1 MATYKHLT
9 DLLKICSV
17 LPALAIM
24 PAMATTVDISDDIVI
39 ENQTNSNES
48 NQNAAGLTLS
58 YGDKLST
65 NGANNVKFNNNSS
78 VNSGGAMKALNGFVA
93 GDGWT
98 FTGNHSDKM
107 SGGLYVKIPESY
119 AGVDPENINRDVVFG
134 KNTTFTGNSSTWLGG
149 ALGIETARNVTIGDN
164 AKFTSNSTD
173 ADGGAIAIWTDS
185 TNGVKTPSTLTLG
198 TSEFTGNTAADRGG
212 AIANLNSDN
221 NPTEFNNTVNIATS
235 TFENNSAKNGG
246 AIYNVGTMNVGG
258 TFTTNTS
265 TSQGGAIYNS
275 GTLNIADGSVFDNNQ
290 SGTSD
295 GSAVYGAT
303 GSVLSFGNDVTFKNN
318 IGDGALFLSTNAQA
332 TIGDNAK
339 FIDNIHGGRGLQY
352 GAIYQGSGVA
362 LTIGKNAEFRGN
374 KAANNGAAIAT
385 STTGTLTIGDGARFV
400 DNSSISEQN
409 NQRKMGG
416 ALYIA
421 NYADFGTGFEFSN
434 NTAAQ
439 GGAIYYHNK
448 KEDAV
453 LALDGHTFSNN
464 HALGDEVKDIKGAG
478 GALLVSDGVTG
489 TVDIK
494 NSTFEKN
501 DSTVTGG
508 AILQMDGSTAT
519 INIDGST
526 FAQNQTGA
534 EGGAV
539 VSDATLVVKN
549 STFTGNKTTGTLKI
563 EDVEAGQPAYY
574 ADNGGGAIFLYD
586 ESNTTISGS
595 TFTGNT
601 SGTYGGAIAT
611 RIGADSAVSS
621 LTLSHSVF
629 ESNHAGA
636 NGGAVYNTVKTTI
649 GNGMSFTDNNAHN
662 GGAIWNDRDA
672 ILSFVNT
679 EQIKFEKNIA
689 GNAGGAIYSA
699 GVIDKI
705 SNVLFKEN
713 EGKLAGAINNSN
725 LIGENQGGHIGEIS
739 NSQFIGNKGGTSTG
753 GAIRNQGRIAK
764 ITDVLFSGNIAGNGG
779 ALNNGTWGSLVDSV
793 TNVDFVGNVATGGV
807 GQGGA
812 IVNAGKIALIDGS
825 DFSDNRADVKG
836 GAIANVAPS
845 DGDGTAIA
853 TITLKDTNFTGNIAG
868 EMGGA
873 IYNHERGEIVLNGE
887 NTFSGNMAGN
897 VANDIHN
904 DGKFSIASGTTTLGG
919 GITGDG
925 TLTISDGATLNIG
938 TTTVKQSEVT
948 LDGTLTAQILNQG
961 SYGRVETGNITVGDN
976 GLLNLMF
983 GSVGTYNFGV
993 TVPEDKIVYNNA
1005 IYDATFGETGKITV
1019 ATKSVEEI
1027 AQGTNLSMGAANAIS
1042 IMANTKDDVLNTISL
1057 MAQQDLVAG
1066 KTGNAEK
1073 ELAKLNPDDKPV
1085 AQSVA
1090 SSVQNQVMS
1099 LAAGRMSG
1107 ASVGRSG
1114 GDLTSADYG
1123 LWVQG
1128 LYNHSKY
1135 NGKFSGD
1142 TWGISVGADTLIDG
1156 KYTLGIGYAYNDTDV
1171 DSNSRD
1177 TGIESNSLFL
1187 YGQYKPNEWYVNAA
1201 LNYTM
1206 ANYDESADP
1215 YGFKRKTE
1223 YDVDSFGGQIMT
1235 GYDFASGFTPEVGM
1249 RYLHISQDAY
1259 QSWLGEVDAL
1269 DTDYLTGVAGVKYAF
1284 EIESASELKFRPE
1297 LRAAA
1302 TYDFMSDAAVAT
1314 VNAPGNV
1321 AYVIDADRLSRFGG
1335 EFGIGLTAQYRGLD
1349 VSLNYEL
1356 DLHEDYTS
1364 QTGMLKFRYD
1374 F

>member
-24 PAMATTVDISDDIVI
+24 PAMATTVDISDDTVI
-39 ENQTNSNES
+39 ENQTNSDGS

-65 NGANNVKFNNNSS
+65 NGANNVVFNNNSS

-98 FTGNHSDKM
+98 FTNNHSDKM
-107 SGGLYVKIPESY
+107 SGGLYVKIPETY
-119 AGVDPENINRDVVFG
+119 TGVDPENINRDVVFG
-134 KNTTFTGNSSTWLGG
+134 KNTTFTGNSSKDLGG
-149 ALGIETARNVTIGDN
+149 ALGIETAHNVTIGDN
-164 AKFTSNSTD
+164 AKFTSNSTE

-198 TSEFTGNTAADRGG
+198 TSEFTGNTATNRGG

-258 TFTTNTS
+258 TFTGNKA
-265 TSQGGAIYNS
+265 TSQGGAVWNS
-275 GTLNIADGSVFDNNQ
+275 GTLNIADGSVFD
-290 SGTSD
+290 
-295 GSAVYGAT
+295 
-303 GSVLSFGNDVTFKNN
+303 GNDAGYGGAIYNTGVLTVGDNVTFKNN
-318 IGDGALFLSTNAQA
+318 ESNSAVHVATTGSATFGDNVQFISNITKDGAL
-332 TIGDNAK
+332 
-339 FIDNIHGGRGLQY
+339 RLQSSNS
-352 GAIYQGSGVA
+352 GAVE
-362 LTIGKNAEFRGN
+362 IGKNAVFQDN
-374 KAANNGAAIAT
+374 TAT
-385 STTGTLTIGDGARFV
+385 S
-400 DNSSISEQN
+400 S
-409 NQRKMGG
+409 GG
-416 ALYIA
+416 ALRTYGPNVLKIADGANFERNTSA
-421 NYADFGTGFEFSN
+421 NY
-434 NTAAQ
+434 
-439 GGAIYYHNK
+439 GGAIYL
-448 KEDAV
+448 V
-453 LALDGHTFSNN
+453 SNN
-464 HALGDEVKDIKGAG
+464 IDFGSGFSFTENESNRGGAIYFASAADFDMNGWEFTGNKANSTDDSAG
-478 GALLVSDGVTG
+478 GALFVGKATG
-489 TVDIK
+489 TIDIN
-494 NSTFEKN
+494 NSTFTKN
-501 DSTVTGG
+501 TSTVAGG
-508 AILQMDGSTAT
+508 AIGYVDGSTVEMT
-519 INIDGST
+519 IDGST
-526 FAQNQTGA
+526 FTQNQTGA

-549 STFTGNKTTGTLKI
+549 STFTGNKTTGTKV
-563 EDVEAGQPAYY
+563 VEAGKPALD
-574 ADNGGGAIFLYD
+574 ANGGGGAIFLYD

-595 TFTGNT
+595 TFTGNE

-611 RIGADSAVSS
+611 RMGADSAVSS
-621 LTLSHSVF
+621 LTLSNSVF

-725 LIGENQGGHIGEIS
+725 LIGENQGGYIGEIS

-793 TNVDFVGNVATGGV
+793 TNVDFIGNVATGGV

-825 DFSDNRADVKG
+825 NFSDNRADVKG
-836 GAIANVAPS
+836 GAIANVKPS
-845 DGDGTAIA
+845 TTDETKIA

-873 IYNHERGEIVLNGE
+873 IYNDERGEIVLNGK
-887 NTFSGNMAGN
+887 NTFSGNMVGD

-925 TLTISDGATLNIG
+925 TLTIADGATLNIG
-938 TTTVKQSEVT
+938 TTVVEQASIDIQGALQTILTDSE
-948 LDGTLTAQILNQG
+948 N
-961 SYGRVETGNITVGDN
+961 
-976 GLLNLMF
+976 F
-983 GSVGTYNFGV
+983 GSLSAKDITTSGNGVLQLIINGVG
-993 TVPEDKIVYNNA
+993 E
-1005 IYDATFGETGKITV
+1005 YDIFGETPYDDVNIKHAGVYDVTQNDTGAFIVSEKAV
-1019 ATKSVEEI
+1019 ADI
-1027 AQGTNLSMGAANAIS
+1027 AADTGLTTNSANAVNVLLKS
-1042 IMANTKDDVLNTISL
+1042 EDDVLNTISL

>member
-24 PAMATTVDISDDIVI
+24 PAMAKTVDISDDTVI
-39 ENQTNSNES
+39 ENQTNSDGS

-98 FTGNHSDKM
+98 FTNNHSDKM
-107 SGGLYVKIPESY
+107 SGGLYVKIPETY
-119 AGVDPENINRDVVFG
+119 TGVDPENINRDVIFG
-134 KNTTFTGNSSTWLGG
+134 KNTTFTGNSSKDLGG
-149 ALGIETARNVTIGDN
+149 ALGIETAHNVTIGDN
-164 AKFTSNSTD
+164 AKFTSNTTET
-173 ADGGAIAIWTDS
+173 DGGAIAIWTDS
-185 TNGVKTPSTLTLG
+185 TNGATSGTELTLG

-212 AIANLNSDN
+212 AIANLNSDD

-621 LTLSHSVF
+621 LTLSNSVF

-699 GVIDKI
+699 GVLEITNATFTGN
-705 SNVLFKEN
+705 SA
-713 EGKLAGAINNSN
+713 AGA
-725 LIGENQGGHIGEIS
+725 
-739 NSQFIGNKGGTSTG
+739 
-753 GAIRNQGRIAK
+753 
-764 ITDVLFSGNIAGNGG
+764 
-779 ALNNGTWGSLVDSV
+779 
-793 TNVDFVGNVATGGV
+793 
-807 GQGGA
+807 
-812 IVNAGKIALIDGS
+812 
-825 DFSDNRADVKG
+825 G
-836 GAIANVAPS
+836 GAIANVIS
-845 DGDGTAIA
+845 GGGESKVTLSGT
-853 TITLKDTNFTGNIAG
+853 
-868 EMGGA
+868 
-873 IYNHERGEIVLNGE
+873 
-887 NTFSGNMAGN
+887 NTFANNTAAG
-897 VANDIHN
+897 VANDIYN
-904 DGKFSIASGTTTLGG
+904 DGTMTVASGTTTLGG

-925 TLTISDGATLNIG
+925 TLTIEDGATLNIG

-961 SYGRVETGNITVGDN
+961 SYGRVETGKITVGDN

-1314 VNAPGNV
+1314 VTAPGNV

>member
-24 PAMATTVDISDDIVI
+24 PAMAEEPIVNNDNLAQDEQVYSDTIAG
-39 ENQTNSNES
+39 Q
-48 NQNAAGLTLS
+48 AANDETR
-58 YGDKLST
+58 
-65 NGANNVKFNNNSS
+65 
-78 VNSGGAMKALNGFVA
+78 GGAVTIGYGVSGVSVADGTSFIGNKHLAATGGGAIKALNGFTIGNNVTFDGNTADNNGWA
-93 GDGWT
+93 GALYIKLA
-98 FTGNHSDKM
+98 DKANP
-107 SGGLYVKIPESY
+107 SENKTVKI
-119 AGVDPENINRDVVFG
+119 GENSVF
-134 KNTTFTGNSSTWLGG
+134 KNNSGL
-149 ALGIETARNVTIGDN
+149 
-164 AKFTSNSTD
+164 F
-173 ADGGAIAIWTDS
+173 GGAIGLEYGDLEIA
-185 TNGVKTPSTLTLG
+185 NGAQ
-198 TSEFTGNTAADRGG
+198 FIGNHANGTAATFGGG
-212 AIANLNSDN
+212 AIIVWQDAGDRPELHSTLKLNN
-221 NPTEFNNTVNIATS
+221 A
-235 TFENNSAKNGG
+235 TFEENTAKKYGAAIAVFDTGAETTINGGSFKKNSVAESDAENPSGG
-246 AIYNVGTMNVGG
+246 AIYNVGIMNIDGVEFKENNG
-258 TFTTNTS
+258 NYS
-265 TSQGGAIYNS
+265 GGAIYNA
-275 GTLNIADGSVFDNNQ
+275 N
-290 SGTSD
+290 
-295 GSAVYGAT
+295 
-303 GSVLSFGNDVTFKNN
+303 
-318 IGDGALFLSTNAQA
+318 
-332 TIGDNAK
+332 
-339 FIDNIHGGRGLQY
+339 
-352 GAIYQGSGVA
+352 SGV
-362 LTIGKNAEFRGN
+362 TEVKNSLF
-374 KAANNGAAIAT
+374 
-385 STTGTLTIGDGARFV
+385 
-400 DNSSISEQN
+400 SS
-409 NQRKMGG
+409 
-416 ALYIA
+416 
-421 NYADFGTGFEFSN
+421 
-434 NTAAQ
+434 NTAEQ
-439 GGAIYYHNK
+439 GGAI
-448 KEDAV
+448 
-453 LALDGHTFSNN
+453 NN
-464 HALGDEVKDIKGAG
+464 AA
-478 GALLVSDGVTG
+478 
-489 TVDIK
+489 
-494 NSTFEKN
+494 
-501 DSTVTGG
+501 
-508 AILQMDGSTAT
+508 TAA
-519 INIDGST
+519 D
-526 FAQNQTGA
+526 
-534 EGGAV
+534 
-539 VSDATLVVKN
+539 
-549 STFTGNKTTGTLKI
+549 
-563 EDVEAGQPAYY
+563 EAGK
-574 ADNGGGAIFLYD
+574 
-586 ESNTTISGS
+586 
-595 TFTGNT
+595 
-601 SGTYGGAIAT
+601 
-611 RIGADSAVSS
+611 
-621 LTLSHSVF
+621 LTVVDSVF
-629 ESNHAGA
+629 E
-636 NGGAVYNTVKTTI
+636 
-649 GNGMSFTDNNAHN
+649 NNYA
-662 GGAIWNDRDA
+662 WN
-672 ILSFVNT
+672 
-679 EQIKFEKNIA
+679 
-689 GNAGGAIYSA
+689 
-699 GVIDKI
+699 
-705 SNVLFKEN
+705 
-713 EGKLAGAINNSN
+713 
-725 LIGENQGGHIGEIS
+725 
-739 NSQFIGNKGGTSTG
+739 G
-753 GAIRNQGRIAK
+753 GAIRNQGKADIQIA
-764 ITDVLFSGNIAGNGG
+764 NIVGGGFVNNSSANGG
-779 ALNNGTWGSLVDSV
+779 AIWNGAWGKMTISGAEFKDNSV
-793 TNVDFVGNVATGGV
+793 SKTSEVYNTDKTSS

-812 IVNAGKIALIDGS
+812 ITNAGVLEITNATFTGNS
-825 DFSDNRADVKG
+825 AAGAG
-836 GAIANVAPS
+836 GAIANVIS
-845 DGDGTAIA
+845 GGGESKVTLSGT
-853 TITLKDTNFTGNIAG
+853 
-868 EMGGA
+868 
-873 IYNHERGEIVLNGE
+873 
-887 NTFSGNMAGN
+887 NTFANNTAAG
-897 VANDIHN
+897 VANDIYN
-904 DGKFSIASGTTTLGG
+904 DGTMTVASGTTTLGG

-925 TLTISDGATLNIG
+925 TLTIEDGATLNIG

-1005 IYDATFGETGKITV
+1005 IYNATFGETGEITV

-1027 AQGTNLSMGAANAIS
+1027 AQGTNLSMGAANAVS
-1042 IMANTKDDVLNTISL
+1042 IIANTKDDVLNTISL

-1177 TGIESNSLFL
+1177 TTIESNSLFL

-1215 YGFKRKTE
+1215 YGFKRNAE

-1235 GYDFASGFTPEVGM
+1235 GYDFASGLTPEVGM

-1259 QSWLGEVDAL
+1259 QSALGTVDAL

>member
-17 LPALAIM
+17 LPVLAIM
-24 PAMATTVDISDDIVI
+24 PAMAEEPDVNNDNLAQSGQVYRDTI
-39 ENQTNSNES
+39 
-48 NQNAAGLTLS
+48 AGQRA
-58 YGDKLST
+58 D
-65 NGANNVKFNNNSS
+65 NVTR
-78 VNSGGAMKALNGFVA
+78 GGAVTIDVDVSGVSVADGTSFIGNKHLAATGGGAIKALNGFTIGNNVTFDGNTADNNGWA
-93 GDGWT
+93 GALYIRLADKANLSENTTVKIGENSVFKNNSGLFGGAIGLEYGT
-98 FTGNHSDKM
+98 LEIANGAQFIGNHA
-107 SGGLYVKIPESY
+107 SGTE
-119 AGVDPENINRDVVFG
+119 DTFG
-134 KNTTFTGNSSTWLGG
+134 GG
-149 ALGIETARNVTIGDN
+149 AIIVWQDQKDRPELHSTLKLNGATFSQNKAANV
-164 AKFTSNSTD
+164 
-173 ADGGAIAIWTDS
+173 GGAIAIFD
-185 TNGVKTPSTLTLG
+185 
-198 TSEFTGNTAADRGG
+198 TGAETTIN
-212 AIANLNSDN
+212 NSN
-221 NPTEFNNTVNIATS
+221 FSNNIAGGD
-235 TFENNSAKNGG
+235 GG
-246 AIYNVGTMNVGG
+246 AIYNEKDAELIINGG
-258 TFTTNTS
+258 TFTNNHS
-265 TSQGGAIYNS
+265 GGYGGAIGSKGHLNIS
-275 GTLNIADGSVFDNNQ
+275 GT
-290 SGTSD
+290 
-295 GSAVYGAT
+295 
-303 GSVLSFGNDVTFKNN
+303 TF
-318 IGDGALFLSTNAQA
+318 
-332 TIGDNAK
+332 
-339 FIDNIHGGRGLQY
+339 
-352 GAIYQGSGVA
+352 
-362 LTIGKNAEFRGN
+362 
-374 KAANNGAAIAT
+374 ANN
-385 STTGTLTIGDGARFV
+385 DGFV
-400 DNSSISEQN
+400 
-409 NQRKMGG
+409 GG
-416 ALYIA
+416 ALYSGYNDSGIGKGAATISGATFNNNSGLYGAGAIA
-421 NYADFGTGFEFSN
+421 NYGDMEINISQTIFNGNKVTSEIVNDGYDNHNLKTSVDG
-434 NTAAQ
+434 
-439 GGAIYYHNK
+439 GGAIFAGSASK
-448 KEDAV
+448 TTVEKAI
-453 LALDGHTFSNN
+453 FINN
-464 HALGDEVKDIKGAG
+464 
-478 GALLVSDGVTG
+478 S
-489 TVDIK
+489 
-494 NSTFEKN
+494 
-501 DSTVTGG
+501 STVTGG
-508 AILQMDGSTAT
+508 AISTRADWYSSET
-519 INIDGST
+519 NKPIDSKENAPEDYDTST
-526 FAQNQTGA
+526 DYLNPNTKA
-534 EGGAV
+534 E
-539 VSDATLVVKN
+539 L
-549 STFTGNKTTGTLKI
+549 TLKN
-563 EDVEAGQPAYY
+563 VEFT
-574 ADNGGGAIFLYD
+574 N
-586 ESNTTISGS
+586 NTA
-595 TFTGNT
+595 
-601 SGTYGGAIAT
+601 GTYGGAI
-611 RIGADSAVSS
+611 
-621 LTLSHSVF
+621 
-629 ESNHAGA
+629 
-636 NGGAVYNTVKTTI
+636 YNT
-649 GNGMSFTDNNAHN
+649 
-662 GGAIWNDRDA
+662 
-672 ILSFVNT
+672 FVNT
-679 EQIKFEKNIA
+679 SISD
-689 GNAGGAIYSA
+689 AI
-699 GVIDKI
+699 
-705 SNVLFKEN
+705 
-713 EGKLAGAINNSN
+713 
-725 LIGENQGGHIGEIS
+725 
-739 NSQFIGNKGGTSTG
+739 
-753 GAIRNQGRIAK
+753 
-764 ITDVLFSGNIAGNGG
+764 FSGN
-779 ALNNGTWGSLVDSV
+779 
-793 TNVDFVGNVATGGV
+793 
-807 GQGGA
+807 
-812 IVNAGKIALIDGS
+812 
-825 DFSDNRADVKG
+825 
-836 GAIANVAPS
+836 
-845 DGDGTAIA
+845 TAA
-853 TITLKDTNFTGNIAG
+853 RN
-868 EMGGA
+868 GGA
-873 IYNHERGEIVLNGE
+873 IYNEAVAKME
-887 NTFSGNMAGN
+887 FAGN
-897 VANDIHN
+897 NVFAGNTAAGVANDIHN
-904 DGKFSIASGTTTLGG
+904 DGVIDIASGTTTLGG

-925 TLTISDGATLNIG
+925 TLTIADGATLNIG

-1005 IYDATFGETGKITV
+1005 IYDATFGETGEITV

-1027 AQGTNLSMGAANAIS
+1027 AQGTNLSMGAANAVS

-1314 VNAPGNV
+1314 VTAPGNV

>member
-24 PAMATTVDISDDIVI
+24 PAMAEEPIV
-39 ENQTNSNES
+39 
-48 NQNAAGLTLS
+48 
-58 YGDKLST
+58 
-65 NGANNVKFNNNSS
+65 NNNNLAQSDQ
-78 VNSGGAMKALNGFVA
+78 VYNSTIAGQAADDTERGGAVTIDYDVSGVSVADGISFIGNKHLAATGGGAIKALNGFTIGNNVTFDGNTADNNGWA
-93 GDGWT
+93 GALYIKLA
-98 FTGNHSDKM
+98 DKADQ
-107 SGGLYVKIPESY
+107 SENTTVKI
-119 AGVDPENINRDVVFG
+119 GENSVF
-134 KNTTFTGNSSTWLGG
+134 KNNSGL
-149 ALGIETARNVTIGDN
+149 
-164 AKFTSNSTD
+164 F
-173 ADGGAIAIWTDS
+173 GGAIGLEYGTLEIA
-185 TNGVKTPSTLTLG
+185 NGAQFIGNHASG
-198 TSEFTGNTAADRGG
+198 TADTFGGG
-212 AIANLNSDN
+212 AIIVWQDVGDRPELHSTLKLNN
-221 NPTEFNNTVNIATS
+221 A
-235 TFENNSAKNGG
+235 TFEENTAKKYGAAIAVFDTGATTTINGGSFKKNSVTGTDAKELGGGAVYNAGIMDVDGVEFKENDGKYAGG
-246 AIYNVGTMNVGG
+246 AIYNNDFSKLTI
-258 TFTTNTS
+258 S
-265 TSQGGAIYNS
+265 ASI
-275 GTLNIADGSVFDNNQ
+275 FDNN
-290 SGTSD
+290 
-295 GSAVYGAT
+295 SAQ
-303 GSVLSFGNDVTFKNN
+303 FG
-318 IGDGALFLSTNAQA
+318 
-332 TIGDNAK
+332 
-339 FIDNIHGGRGLQY
+339 
-352 GAIYQGSGVA
+352 
-362 LTIGKNAEFRGN
+362 
-374 KAANNGAAIAT
+374 
-385 STTGTLTIGDGARFV
+385 
-400 DNSSISEQN
+400 
-409 NQRKMGG
+409 
-416 ALYIA
+416 
-421 NYADFGTGFEFSN
+421 
-434 NTAAQ
+434 
-439 GGAIYYHNK
+439 
-448 KEDAV
+448 
-453 LALDGHTFSNN
+453 
-464 HALGDEVKDIKGAG
+464 
-478 GALLVSDGVTG
+478 
-489 TVDIK
+489 
-494 NSTFEKN
+494 
-501 DSTVTGG
+501 
-508 AILQMDGSTAT
+508 
-519 INIDGST
+519 
-526 FAQNQTGA
+526 
-534 EGGAV
+534 
-539 VSDATLVVKN
+539 
-549 STFTGNKTTGTLKI
+549 
-563 EDVEAGQPAYY
+563 
-574 ADNGGGAIFLYD
+574 
-586 ESNTTISGS
+586 
-595 TFTGNT
+595 
-601 SGTYGGAIAT
+601 
-611 RIGADSAVSS
+611 
-621 LTLSHSVF
+621 
-629 ESNHAGA
+629 
-636 NGGAVYNTVKTTI
+636 
-649 GNGMSFTDNNAHN
+649 
-662 GGAIWNDRDA
+662 
-672 ILSFVNT
+672 
-679 EQIKFEKNIA
+679 
-689 GNAGGAIYSA
+689 
-699 GVIDKI
+699 
-705 SNVLFKEN
+705 
-713 EGKLAGAINNSN
+713 GAINNARKDA
-725 LIGENQGGHIGEIS
+725 ENDGGVL
-739 NSQFIGNKGGTSTG
+739 TVTDSTFVNNRAWNG
-753 GAIRNQGRIAK
+753 GAIRNQGKTNIVTVNNTLFSANTSTNGGAINNGQWGEVK
-764 ITDVLFSGNIAGNGG
+764 INGAEFSGNTATLDETLKPI
-779 ALNNGTWGSLVDSV
+779 DSKV
-793 TNVDFVGNVATGGV
+793 VL

-812 IVNAGKIALIDGS
+812 ITNNGSMYITDVTFRGNNAAKL
-825 DFSDNRADVKG
+825 G
-836 GAIANVAPS
+836 GAIHNETKGTIKFDGNNVFA
-845 DGDGTAIA
+845 D
-853 TITLKDTNFTGNIAG
+853 NIANG
-868 EMGGA
+868 IA
-873 IYNHERGEIVLNGE
+873 NDINNRGEI
-887 NTFSGNMAGN
+887 
-897 VANDIHN
+897 D
-904 DGKFSIASGTTTLGG
+904 IASGTTTLGG

-925 TLTISDGATLNIG
+925 TLTIADGATLNIG

-1005 IYDATFGETGKITV
+1005 IYDATFGETGEITV

-1027 AQGTNLSMGAANAIS
+1027 AQGTNLSMGAANAVS

-1314 VNAPGNV
+1314 VTAPGNV

>member
-24 PAMATTVDISDDIVI
+24 PAMAEEPIVNNDNLAQPNQVYSGTIAGQAADD
-39 ENQTNSNES
+39 ETR
-48 NQNAAGLTLS
+48 
-58 YGDKLST
+58 
-65 NGANNVKFNNNSS
+65 
-78 VNSGGAMKALNGFVA
+78 GGAVTIGYGVSGVSVADGTSFIGNKHIGADGTGGGAIKALNGFTIGNNVTFDGNTA
-93 GDGWT
+93 NNDGWA
-98 FTGNHSDKM
+98 GALYIKLADKANP
-107 SGGLYVKIPESY
+107 SENTTVKI
-119 AGVDPENINRDVVFG
+119 GENSVF
-134 KNTTFTGNSSTWLGG
+134 KNNSGL
-149 ALGIETARNVTIGDN
+149 
-164 AKFTSNSTD
+164 F
-173 ADGGAIAIWTDS
+173 GGAIGLEYGNLEIA
-185 TNGVKTPSTLTLG
+185 NGAQFIGNHANG
-198 TSEFTGNTAADRGG
+198 TEDTFGGG
-212 AIANLNSDN
+212 AIIVWQDAGDRPELHSTLKLNN
-221 NPTEFNNTVNIATS
+221 A
-235 TFENNSAKNGG
+235 TFEENTAKKYGAAIAVFDTGAETTINGGSFKKNSVAESDAENPSGG
-246 AIYNVGTMNVGG
+246 AIYNVGIMNIDGVEFKENNG
-258 TFTTNTS
+258 NYS
-265 TSQGGAIYNS
+265 GGAIYNAKN
-275 GTLNIADGSVFDNNQ
+275 G
-290 SGTSD
+290 
-295 GSAVYGAT
+295 
-303 GSVLSFGNDVTFKNN
+303 VTTVKNS
-318 IGDGALFLSTNAQA
+318 LF
-332 TIGDNAK
+332 
-339 FIDNIHGGRGLQY
+339 
-352 GAIYQGSGVA
+352 
-362 LTIGKNAEFRGN
+362 
-374 KAANNGAAIAT
+374 
-385 STTGTLTIGDGARFV
+385 
-400 DNSSISEQN
+400 SS
-409 NQRKMGG
+409 
-416 ALYIA
+416 
-421 NYADFGTGFEFSN
+421 
-434 NTAAQ
+434 NTAEQ
-439 GGAIYYHNK
+439 GGAI
-448 KEDAV
+448 
-453 LALDGHTFSNN
+453 NN
-464 HALGDEVKDIKGAG
+464 AA
-478 GALLVSDGVTG
+478 
-489 TVDIK
+489 
-494 NSTFEKN
+494 
-501 DSTVTGG
+501 
-508 AILQMDGSTAT
+508 TAA
-519 INIDGST
+519 D
-526 FAQNQTGA
+526 
-534 EGGAV
+534 
-539 VSDATLVVKN
+539 
-549 STFTGNKTTGTLKI
+549 
-563 EDVEAGQPAYY
+563 EAG
-574 ADNGGGAIFLYD
+574 
-586 ESNTTISGS
+586 E
-595 TFTGNT
+595 
-601 SGTYGGAIAT
+601 
-611 RIGADSAVSS
+611 
-621 LTLSHSVF
+621 LTVVDSVF
-629 ESNHAGA
+629 E
-636 NGGAVYNTVKTTI
+636 
-649 GNGMSFTDNNAHN
+649 NNYA
-662 GGAIWNDRDA
+662 WN
-672 ILSFVNT
+672 
-679 EQIKFEKNIA
+679 
-689 GNAGGAIYSA
+689 
-699 GVIDKI
+699 
-705 SNVLFKEN
+705 
-713 EGKLAGAINNSN
+713 
-725 LIGENQGGHIGEIS
+725 
-739 NSQFIGNKGGTSTG
+739 G
-753 GAIRNQGRIAK
+753 GAIRNQGKADIQ
-764 ITDVLFSGNIAGNGG
+764 ITNIVGGDFVNNSSANGG
-779 ALNNGTWGSLVDSV
+779 AIWNGAWGKMTISGAEFKGNSV
-793 TNVDFVGNVATGGV
+793 SKTSEVYNTDKTSS

-812 IVNAGKIALIDGS
+812 ITNAGVLEITNATFTGNS
-825 DFSDNRADVKG
+825 AAGQG
-836 GAIANVAPS
+836 GAIANVES
-845 DGDGTAIA
+845 GGGESKVTLSGT
-853 TITLKDTNFTGNIAG
+853 
-868 EMGGA
+868 
-873 IYNHERGEIVLNGE
+873 
-887 NTFSGNMAGN
+887 NTFANNTAAGK
-897 VANDIHN
+897 ANDIYN
-904 DGKFSIASGTTTLGG
+904 DGTLNIASGTTTLGG

-925 TLTISDGATLNIG
+925 TLTIENGATLNIG
-938 TTTVKQSEVT
+938 TTTVKQSAVT

-961 SYGRVETGNITVGDN
+961 SYGRVETGNITVGDK

-1005 IYDATFGETGKITV
+1005 IYDATFGETGEITV

-1027 AQGTNLSMGAANAIS
+1027 AQGTNLSMGAANAVS
-1042 IMANTKDDVLNTISL
+1042 IMANTNDDVLNTISL

-1314 VNAPGNV
+1314 VTAPGNV

>member
-24 PAMATTVDISDDIVI
+24 PALAEEPIV
-39 ENQTNSNES
+39 
-48 NQNAAGLTLS
+48 
-58 YGDKLST
+58 
-65 NGANNVKFNNNSS
+65 NVNNNNLAQDNQ
-78 VNSGGAMKALNGFVA
+78 VYRGTIADKRADNVTRGGAVTIDVDASGVSVADGTIFKNNKHLAATGGGAIKALNGFTIGNNVTFDGNTADNNGWA
-93 GDGWT
+93 GALYIRLA
-98 FTGNHSDKM
+98 DKENL
-107 SGGLYVKIPESY
+107 SENTTVKI
-119 AGVDPENINRDVVFG
+119 GENSVF
-134 KNTTFTGNSSTWLGG
+134 KNNSGL
-149 ALGIETARNVTIGDN
+149 
-164 AKFTSNSTD
+164 F
-173 ADGGAIAIWTDS
+173 GGAIGLEYGTLEIA
-185 TNGVKTPSTLTLG
+185 NGAQFIGNHASG
-198 TSEFTGNTAADRGG
+198 TADTFGGG
-212 AIANLNSDN
+212 AIIVWQDADDRPELHSTLKLNN
-221 NPTEFNNTVNIATS
+221 A
-235 TFENNSAKNGG
+235 TFEENTAKKYGAAIAVFDTGAETTINGGSFKKNSVTGTDANGLGGG
-246 AIYNVGTMNVGG
+246 AIYNVGTMNIDGVEFKENDGKYA
-258 TFTTNTS
+258 
-265 TSQGGAIYNS
+265 GGAIYNNDFGKLTINAS
-275 GTLNIADGSVFDNNQ
+275 IFDNN
-290 SGTSD
+290 
-295 GSAVYGAT
+295 SAQ
-303 GSVLSFGNDVTFKNN
+303 FG
-318 IGDGALFLSTNAQA
+318 
-332 TIGDNAK
+332 
-339 FIDNIHGGRGLQY
+339 
-352 GAIYQGSGVA
+352 
-362 LTIGKNAEFRGN
+362 
-374 KAANNGAAIAT
+374 
-385 STTGTLTIGDGARFV
+385 
-400 DNSSISEQN
+400 
-409 NQRKMGG
+409 
-416 ALYIA
+416 
-421 NYADFGTGFEFSN
+421 
-434 NTAAQ
+434 
-439 GGAIYYHNK
+439 
-448 KEDAV
+448 
-453 LALDGHTFSNN
+453 
-464 HALGDEVKDIKGAG
+464 
-478 GALLVSDGVTG
+478 
-489 TVDIK
+489 
-494 NSTFEKN
+494 
-501 DSTVTGG
+501 
-508 AILQMDGSTAT
+508 
-519 INIDGST
+519 
-526 FAQNQTGA
+526 
-534 EGGAV
+534 
-539 VSDATLVVKN
+539 
-549 STFTGNKTTGTLKI
+549 
-563 EDVEAGQPAYY
+563 
-574 ADNGGGAIFLYD
+574 
-586 ESNTTISGS
+586 
-595 TFTGNT
+595 
-601 SGTYGGAIAT
+601 
-611 RIGADSAVSS
+611 
-621 LTLSHSVF
+621 
-629 ESNHAGA
+629 
-636 NGGAVYNTVKTTI
+636 
-649 GNGMSFTDNNAHN
+649 
-662 GGAIWNDRDA
+662 
-672 ILSFVNT
+672 
-679 EQIKFEKNIA
+679 
-689 GNAGGAIYSA
+689 
-699 GVIDKI
+699 
-705 SNVLFKEN
+705 
-713 EGKLAGAINNSN
+713 GAINNARLQSDS
-725 LIGENQGGHIGEIS
+725 GGVLTITDSIFTNNRGW
-739 NSQFIGNKGGTSTG
+739 NG
-753 GAIRNQGRIAK
+753 GAIRNQGEANIAT
-764 ITDVLFSGNIAGNGG
+764 INNTLFSANTSTNGG
-779 ALNNGTWGSLVDSV
+779 AIHNGTWGEVKINGAEFS
-793 TNVDFVGNVATGGV
+793 GNTATLTTDLMTGKTGM

-812 IVNAGKIALIDGS
+812 ITNAGVLEITNATFTGNSAAGI
-825 DFSDNRADVKG
+825 G
-836 GAIANVAPS
+836 GAIANAEPQTKDSEIVSKIVFDTVAFENNHA
-845 DGDGTAIA
+845 DE
-853 TITLKDTNFTGNIAG
+853 K
-868 EMGGA
+868 GGA
-873 IYNHERGEIVLNGE
+873 IHNHKRGEIVLNGK

-897 VANDIHN
+897 AANDIHN

-925 TLTISDGATLNIG
+925 TLTIVDGATLNIG

-1005 IYDATFGETGKITV
+1005 IYDATFGETGEITV
-1019 ATKSVEEI
+1019 AIKSVEEI
-1027 AQGTNLSMGAANAIS
+1027 AQGTNLSIGAANAVS
-1042 IMANTKDDVLNTISL
+1042 IIANTNDDVLNTISL

-1187 YGQYKPNEWYVNAA
+1187 YGQYKPSEWYVNAA

-1235 GYDFASGFTPEVGM
+1235 GYDFAAGFTPEVGM

-1314 VNAPGNV
+1314 VTAPGNV

>member
-24 PAMATTVDISDDIVI
+24 PAMAEEPIV
-39 ENQTNSNES
+39 
-48 NQNAAGLTLS
+48 
-58 YGDKLST
+58 
-65 NGANNVKFNNNSS
+65 NNNNLAQDNQVYSS
-78 VNSGGAMKALNGFVA
+78 TIAGQAADNTLRGGAVTIDYGVSGVSVADGISFIGNKHLVATGGGAIKALNGFTIGNNVTFDGNTADNGGWA
-93 GDGWT
+93 GALYIKLA
-98 FTGNHSDKM
+98 DKANQ
-107 SGGLYVKIPESY
+107 SANTTVKI
-119 AGVDPENINRDVVFG
+119 GENSVF
-134 KNTTFTGNSSTWLGG
+134 KNNSGL
-149 ALGIETARNVTIGDN
+149 
-164 AKFTSNSTD
+164 F
-173 ADGGAIAIWTDS
+173 GGAIGLEYGDLEIA
-185 TNGVKTPSTLTLG
+185 NGAQFIGNHASG
-198 TSEFTGNTAADRGG
+198 TEDTFGGG
-212 AIANLNSDN
+212 AIIVWQDAGDRPELHSTLKLNN
-221 NPTEFNNTVNIATS
+221 A
-235 TFENNSAKNGG
+235 TFEENTAKKYGAAIAVFDTGATTTINGGSFKKNSVAESEAENPSGG
-246 AIYNVGTMNVGG
+246 AIYNVGIMNIDGVEFKENNG
-258 TFTTNTS
+258 NYS
-265 TSQGGAIYNS
+265 GGAIYNANS
-275 GTLNIADGSVFDNNQ
+275 GITEV
-290 SGTSD
+290 
-295 GSAVYGAT
+295 
-303 GSVLSFGNDVTFKNN
+303 KNS
-318 IGDGALFLSTNAQA
+318 LF
-332 TIGDNAK
+332 
-339 FIDNIHGGRGLQY
+339 
-352 GAIYQGSGVA
+352 
-362 LTIGKNAEFRGN
+362 
-374 KAANNGAAIAT
+374 
-385 STTGTLTIGDGARFV
+385 
-400 DNSSISEQN
+400 SS
-409 NQRKMGG
+409 
-416 ALYIA
+416 
-421 NYADFGTGFEFSN
+421 
-434 NTAAQ
+434 NTAEQ
-439 GGAIYYHNK
+439 GGAI
-448 KEDAV
+448 
-453 LALDGHTFSNN
+453 NN
-464 HALGDEVKDIKGAG
+464 AATAADKAG
-478 GALLVSDGVTG
+478 KL
-489 TVDIK
+489 TVVD
-494 NSTFEKN
+494 
-501 DSTVTGG
+501 
-508 AILQMDGSTAT
+508 
-519 INIDGST
+519 
-526 FAQNQTGA
+526 
-534 EGGAV
+534 
-539 VSDATLVVKN
+539 
-549 STFTGNKTTGTLKI
+549 
-563 EDVEAGQPAYY
+563 
-574 ADNGGGAIFLYD
+574 
-586 ESNTTISGS
+586 
-595 TFTGNT
+595 
-601 SGTYGGAIAT
+601 
-611 RIGADSAVSS
+611 
-621 LTLSHSVF
+621 SVF
-629 ESNHAGA
+629 E
-636 NGGAVYNTVKTTI
+636 
-649 GNGMSFTDNNAHN
+649 NNYA
-662 GGAIWNDRDA
+662 WN
-672 ILSFVNT
+672 
-679 EQIKFEKNIA
+679 
-689 GNAGGAIYSA
+689 
-699 GVIDKI
+699 
-705 SNVLFKEN
+705 
-713 EGKLAGAINNSN
+713 
-725 LIGENQGGHIGEIS
+725 
-739 NSQFIGNKGGTSTG
+739 G
-753 GAIRNQGRIAK
+753 GAIRNQGTADIRIA
-764 ITDVLFSGNIAGNGG
+764 NIVGGDFVNNSSANGG
-779 ALNNGTWGSLVDSV
+779 AIWNGTWGKMTISGAEFKGNSV
-793 TNVDFVGNVATGGV
+793 SKTSEVYNTDKTSA

-812 IVNAGKIALIDGS
+812 ITNAGVLEITNATFTGNSAAGI
-825 DFSDNRADVKG
+825 G
-836 GAIANVAPS
+836 GAIANAEPQTKDSEIVSKIVFDTVAFENNHA
-845 DGDGTAIA
+845 DE
-853 TITLKDTNFTGNIAG
+853 K
-868 EMGGA
+868 GGA
-873 IYNHERGEIVLNGE
+873 IYNHKRGEIVLNGK

-925 TLTISDGATLNIG
+925 TLTIANGATLNIG

-948 LDGTLTAQILNQG
+948 LEGTLTAQILNQG

-1005 IYDATFGETGKITV
+1005 IYDATFGETGEITV

-1027 AQGTNLSMGAANAIS
+1027 AQGTNLSMGAANAVS

-1066 KTGNAEK
+1066 NTGNAEK

-1314 VNAPGNV
+1314 VTAPGNV